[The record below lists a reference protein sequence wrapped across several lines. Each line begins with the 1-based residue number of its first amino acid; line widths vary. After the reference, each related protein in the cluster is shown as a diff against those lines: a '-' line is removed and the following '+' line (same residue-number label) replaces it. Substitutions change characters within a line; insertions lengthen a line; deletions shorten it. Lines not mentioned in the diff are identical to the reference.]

1 MAASKSKIGIY
12 SIVGITAAIIIIA
25 SFFLSGIQL
34 PWQQPNTSNNPNTQ
48 TTGTLIVSIKDAP
61 VDLKQ
66 LLVTIDGIYVQSE
79 SSNSWIELALDDGQT
94 SQFDLLSLQL
104 TSKQLTEA
112 ELSTGTY
119 SKIRLNVQDATA
131 VFPDDTTQ
139 TLRVPPGH
147 IDIIIKFTIT
157 QDAITNILID
167 MQPDTL
173 AISHSGNFKPTI
185 KATATNAD
193 ATQTTAQPSA

>member
-112 ELSTGTY
+112 Y

-147 IDIIIKFTIT
+147 IDIIIKFTIA

-167 MQPDTL
+167 MQPNTT
-173 AISHSGNFKPTI
+173 AISNSGNFKPI
-185 KATATNAD
+185 VKATATNAD